1 MNITAVKIRNIFP
14 GEEVKAIVSIVI
26 DDDFAVH
33 NIRIIKGKKGR
44 LLVSM
49 PNMRL
54 DIGRRR
60 NIAHPINSKTQQAFD
75 ARILS
80 EYYRYIER
88 TYLPKKGVIN
98 A

>member
-14 GEEVKAIVSIVI
+14 GETVKAIVSIEL

-44 LLVSM
+44 LLVAM
-49 PNMRL
+49 PSRRL
-54 DIGRRR
+54 ETGRHRDV
-60 NIAHPINSKTQQAFD
+60 AHPTNSKTQQAFD

-80 EYYRYIER
+80 EYYKYLEKA
-88 TYLPKKGVIN
+88 YLPETGVIN
-98 A
+98 V